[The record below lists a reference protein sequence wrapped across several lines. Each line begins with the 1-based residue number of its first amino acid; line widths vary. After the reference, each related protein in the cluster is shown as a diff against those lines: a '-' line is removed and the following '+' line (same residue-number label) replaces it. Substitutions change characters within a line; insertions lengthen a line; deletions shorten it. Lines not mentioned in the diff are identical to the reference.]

1 MRQRRRGADVQPIGQ
16 RRRVPKRTQPEAVA
30 HGVPNVVRRHG
41 DEKHPGQRAPGVFEA
56 PEPHEETEAE
66 TEDGNERGA
75 VERRT
80 LGEGDGGLEDAQ
92 YGQCTRAGLAQ
103 QQQPFSSST
112 NKQDTGD
119 PLTLTD
125 RDPAM

>member
-16 RRRVPKRTQPEAVA
+16 RRRVPKRTQPETVA

-56 PEPHEETEAE
+56 PEPHEETEGEA
-66 TEDGNERGA
+66 EDGDERGA

-92 YGQCTRAGLAQ
+92 CGQRTRPGLAE
-103 QQQPFSSST
+103 QPGT
-112 NKQDTGD
+112 GRIKQESGE